1 MGSGEQEHSSE
12 LLAKERAEAA
22 AKWEAQFKT
31 CNWADKDSI
40 VGLFPK
46 YAQVQHELRTK
57 NKRNVSKAVDIES
70 FTLKTPFG
78 DQTLLQ
84 HTPLKLEP
92 NSRQCLYGP
101 NSSGKTLLF
110 TNISEGKIKDFPTHL
125 HVHHCKELETHELHD
140 TVLGTVV
147 NSHPLRNVLLKCEK
161 QLQTMIDGAAESKPE
176 DATLEAWKEN
186 LHWIK
191 FSAESIQAYTAEDR
205 ASKMLRVLGFDD
217 IGQAKPVTALS
228 GGLRMRVAL
237 AMAFFI
243 EADLLLLDEPTNHLD
258 FPSVL
263 WLENRLRG
271 YRGSFVLVSH
281 DRELLNNVCTQVLLI
296 EDKQIKYYSMGFK
309 NFEVTKAK
317 EDKKKSEEIEKYI
330 EKNRNADPS
339 TMAGRLLQEKKDWS
353 ERYYARQ
360 IALAGKFT
368 FPVAVPLANTEK
380 DAAGN
385 PVAADDI
392 KLIQVKDL
400 TFSYAPEA
408 PTPVFIFRD
417 PINFTCTAT
426 TRIGV
431 MGPNGAGKSTFL
443 KLVTQKLKPT
453 TGDIIQHPNYT
464 LAYFGQH
471 STAELNL
478 DMTPIEF
485 MCAQFPD
492 EKAGVLRGHLAK
504 TGVVG
509 GVADTRMQRLSF
521 SQRSC
526 VIFAKLTLI
535 CPHLLILDE
544 PTNFLDL
551 ESVDSLIG
559 ACNKYKGALM
569 LVSHNRDFLK
579 RCAKQYLSIVPGQFN
594 LYDDLKTAER
604 STYSFI
610 AEMEEGGNVGKSALA
625 SCAGGASVHA
635 SQLVGGGNG
644 AAAAAKPAATKDA
657 SGAFVISSSSTP
669 APAKPA
675 AAAAGA
681 AGAKA
686 APATYAVGEKVVA
699 LWTDG
704 KWYPAIVKKID
715 GPKHTITY
723 TQYGNTTTVNATSI
737 KKAPAPAAGAAAA
750 GAKAAPAKK

>member
-1 MGSGEQEHSSE
+1 MGSGEAEHSSE
-12 LLAKERAEAA
+12 LMAKDRAEAQ
-22 AKWEAQFKT
+22 AKWDALWKACDFSSQ
-31 CNWADKDSI
+31 DSI
-40 VGLFPK
+40 VTLFPA
-46 YAQVQHELRTK
+46 YAQVQHEFRVK
-57 NKRNVSKAVDIES
+57 NKRNVSKAVAIES

-84 HTPLKLEP
+84 STELKLEP

-110 TNISEGKIKDFPTHL
+110 SNISEGKIKDFPKHL

-147 NSHPLRNVLLKCEK
+147 NSHPLRNVLLKVEK
-161 QLQTMIDGAAESKPE
+161 KLEELIAAGDS
-176 DATLEAWKEN
+176 DEAKVNGWKEN

-191 FSAESIQAYTAEDR
+191 FTAESIQAYTAEER
-205 ASKMLRVLGFDD
+205 ASKMLRVLGFDE

-263 WLENRLRG
+263 WLENRLRA

-339 TMAGRLLQEKKDWS
+339 TMAGRILADKKAWS
-353 ERYYARQ
+353 EAYYARQ

-368 FPVAVPLANTEK
+368 FPTSVPLANTEK
-380 DAAGN
+380 DADGN
-385 PVAADDI
+385 PVKPEDI
-392 KLIQVKDL
+392 KLITVENL
-400 TFSYAPEA
+400 RFSYKPDAE
-408 PTPVFIFRD
+408 TPVFIFND
-417 PINFTCTAT
+417 PINFVCTAS

-443 KLVTQKLKPT
+443 KLITHKLTPT
-453 TGDIIQHPNYT
+453 EGKITDHPNYT

-485 MCAQFPD
+485 MCSQFPD
-492 EKAGVLRGHLAK
+492 EKPGVLRGHLGK
-504 TGVVG
+504 TGVAG

-579 RCAKQYLSIVPGQFN
+579 RCAKQYLSIVPGHFN
-594 LYDDLKTAER
+594 IYDDLKTAER
-604 STYSFI
+604 ATYSFI

-625 SCAGGASVHA
+625 NCAGGASVHA
-635 SQLVGGGNG
+635 SQLTG
-644 AAAAAKPAATKDA
+644 AAAAAKAAEAAPKKDA
-657 SGAFVISSSSTP
+657 SGAFVISSTP
-669 APAKPA
+669 APVAAKPA
-675 AAAAGA
+675 AAAGA
-681 AGAKA
+681 AA
-686 APATYAVGEKVVA
+686 AAGKVTYAVGEKVSA

-704 KWYPAIVKKID
+704 KWYAAVIKKID
-715 GPKHTITY
+715 GAKHTITY
-723 TQYGNTTTVNATSI
+723 TQYGNTTTVNAASL
-737 KKAPAPAAGAAAA
+737 KKATAPAAGAKPA
-750 GAKAAPAKK
+750 AAPAKK

>member
-1 MGSGEQEHSSE
+1 MGSGEHEHSSE
-12 LLAKERAEAA
+12 LLAKDRAEAQ
-22 AKWEAQFKT
+22 AKWDALWKECDFSS
-31 CNWADKDSI
+31 KDSI
-40 VGLFPK
+40 VTLFPQ
-46 YAQVQHELRTK
+46 YAQVQHDLRTK

-78 DQTLLQ
+78 DQTLLSSTQ
-84 HTPLKLEP
+84 LKLEP

-110 TNISEGKIKDFPTHL
+110 TNISEHKIKDFPKHL

-147 NSHPLRNVLLKCEK
+147 NSHPLRNVLIKVEK
-161 QLQTMIDGAAESKPE
+161 KLEELIAGAADNAPAEGVL
-176 DATLEAWKEN
+176 DAWKEN
-186 LHWIK
+186 LHWVK
-191 FSAESIQAYTAEDR
+191 FTMESIQGYTAEER
-205 ASKMLRVLGFDD
+205 ASKMLRVLGFDE

-263 WLENRLRG
+263 WLENRLRA
-271 YRGSFVLVSH
+271 YKGSFVLVSH

-296 EDKQIKYYSMGFK
+296 EDRQIKYYSMGFK
-309 NFEVTKAK
+309 QFEVTKAK
-317 EDKKKSEEIEKYI
+317 EDKKKAEEIEKYI

-339 TMAGRLLQEKKDWS
+339 TMAGRLLNEKKMWM
-353 ERYYARQ
+353 EAYYARQ
-360 IALAGKFT
+360 VALAGKFT
-368 FPVAVPLANTEK
+368 FPVAVPLANSEK

-385 PVAADDI
+385 PVPADQI
-392 KLIQVKDL
+392 KLINVENL
-400 TFSYAPEA
+400 RFSYAPQAE
-408 PTPVFIFRD
+408 TPVFIFND

-443 KLVTQKLKPT
+443 KLVTHKLTPT
-453 TGDIIQHPNYT
+453 DGKITDHPNYT

-492 EKAGVLRGHLAK
+492 EKPGVLRSHLGK

-579 RCAKQYLSIVPGQFN
+579 RCAKQYLSIVPGHFN

-604 STYSFI
+604 ATYSFI

-625 SCAGGASVHA
+625 NCAGGASVHA
-635 SQLVGGGNG
+635 SQLTG
-644 AAAAAKPAATKDA
+644 AAAAAKAAAAAPVKDT
-657 SGAFVISSSSTP
+657 SGAFVISSSSA
-669 APAKPA
+669 APISAAKPA
-675 AAAAGA
+675 AAAGA
-681 AGAKA
+681 AAAAKV
-686 APATYAVGEKVVA
+686 TYAVGEKVTA

-704 KWYPAIVKKID
+704 KWYAAVIKKID
-715 GPKHTITY
+715 GAKHTITY
-723 TQYGNTTTVNATSI
+723 TQYGNTTTVNATSL
-737 KKAPAPAAGAAAA
+737 KKAAPAA
-750 GAKAAPAKK
+750 AKPGAAPAKK

>member
-1 MGSGEQEHSSE
+1 M
-12 LLAKERAEAA
+12 L
-22 AKWEAQFKT
+22 
-31 CNWADKDSI
+31 I
-40 VGLFPK
+40 V
-46 YAQVQHELRTK
+46 V
-57 NKRNVSKAVDIES
+57 
-70 FTLKTPFG
+70 
-78 DQTLLQ
+78 
-84 HTPLKLEP
+84 
-92 NSRQCLYGP
+92 
-101 NSSGKTLLF
+101 
-110 TNISEGKIKDFPTHL
+110 HL
-125 HVHHCKELETHELHD
+125 
-140 TVLGTVV
+140 
-147 NSHPLRNVLLKCEK
+147 
-161 QLQTMIDGAAESKPE
+161 
-176 DATLEAWKEN
+176 
-186 LHWIK
+186 
-191 FSAESIQAYTAEDR
+191 
-205 ASKMLRVLGFDD
+205 
-217 IGQAKPVTALS
+217 
-228 GGLRMRVAL
+228 
-237 AMAFFI
+237 
-243 EADLLLLDEPTNHLD
+243 
-258 FPSVL
+258 
-263 WLENRLRG
+263 
-271 YRGSFVLVSH
+271 LVSH

-296 EDKQIKYYSMGFK
+296 EDRQIKYYSMGFK

-339 TMAGRLLQEKKDWS
+339 TMAGRLLAEKKDWS
-353 ERYYARQ
+353 EKYYARQ

-368 FPVAVPLANTEK
+368 FPVSVPLANTEK

-385 PVAADDI
+385 PIAADDI

-400 TFSYAPEA
+400 RFSYAPDA
-408 PTPVFIFRD
+408 PNPVFIFND

-443 KLVTQKLKPT
+443 KLVTHKLTPT
-453 TGDIIQHPNYT
+453 NGTIIDHPKYT

-478 DMTPIEF
+478 DQTPIEF
-485 MCAQFPD
+485 MCDQFPD
-492 EKAGVLRGHLAK
+492 EKAGILRSHLSK

-579 RCAKQYLSIVPGQFN
+579 KCAKQYLSIVPGQFN
-594 LYDDLKTAER
+594 LFDDLKTAER

-610 AEMEEGGNVGKSALA
+610 AEMEEGGSVGKSALA
-625 SCAGGASVHA
+625 NCAGGASVHA
-635 SQLVGGGNG
+635 SQLVGG
-644 AAAAAKPAATKDA
+644 AAAAAKAPATKDA
-657 SGAFVISSSSTP
+657 SGAFMISASP
-669 APAKPA
+669 APVAKPA

-681 AGAKA
+681 AKV
-686 APATYAVGEKVVA
+686 TFAVGEKVVA

-704 KWYPAIVKKID
+704 KWYAAVIKKID
-715 GPKHTITY
+715 GAKYSITY
-723 TQYGNTTTVNATSI
+723 TQYGNTTTVAATSI
-737 KKAPAPAAGAAAA
+737 KKAPVVDAKAAA
-750 GAKAAPAKK
+750 GAKAAPKK